1 MNSILKNKNINI
13 LFNNK
18 DQVILQIQQTVKFK
32 WQEYQAKP

>member
-13 LFNNK
+13 LFNSK
-18 DQVILQIQQTVKFK
+18 DQVILQIQQTVKFN